1 MTAEPEDTRPC
12 PLCKG
17 VALTPVFYPPLV
29 RCSQCGLVF
38 RNLGGLQ
45 ERVREGFKTIYSQ
58 PAVEQ
63 WVQDR
68 RVLLYRQFLARHH
81 PAPGRNRL
89 LDVGCGAGHF
99 LALARERGWDVM
111 GVEIAEAGAEAARA
125 AGLPVLVASLPSAAL
140 PESSFDLVTF
150 WNLLDCVPDPL
161 EQVRAAK
168 RVLAPAGRFFVR
180 VNNLTL
186 HSALYRLSRFLRP
199 RPRAGDRLL
208 KPYFFNQISFSAW
221 TLRRTLEQA
230 GFVRIEIGNS
240 PPVYGDPYRVIP
252 RGGDRLV
259 QGLKRSVHGLA
270 WSVAAMTG
278 GRLLWASSL
287 VAEAVNDGTDAARGI
302 REA

>member
-1 MTAEPEDTRPC
+1 MTDQPEGARPC

-17 VALTPVFYPPLV
+17 FALTPVFYPPLV

-45 ERVREGFKTIYSQ
+45 EGVREGFNTIYSQ

-111 GVEIAEAGAEAARA
+111 GVEIAEAGAEDART
-125 AGLPVLVASLPSAAL
+125 AGLPVLVGSLPSAAL

-168 RVLAPAGRFFVR
+168 RLLVPGGRFFVR
-180 VNNLTL
+180 VNNVTF
-186 HSALYRLSRFLRP
+186 HSALYRFSRLLRP
-199 RPRAGDRLL
+199 RSGDRLL
-208 KPYFFNQISFSAW
+208 KPYIFNQTSFSAR

-230 GFVRIEIGNS
+230 GFVHIEIGNS

-259 QGLKRSVHGLA
+259 QVLKRSVHGLA
-270 WSVAAMTG
+270 WLVATMTG

-287 VAEAVNDGTDAARGI
+287 MAEAVNDGSDAGRGI

>member
-1 MTAEPEDTRPC
+1 MTGQPEGARPC

-17 VALTPVFYPPLV
+17 FALTPVFYPPLV
-29 RCSQCGLVF
+29 RCSECGLVF

-45 ERVREGFKTIYSQ
+45 ERVREGFNTIYAQ

-68 RVLLYRQFLARHH
+68 RVLLYRQFLARHP

-99 LALARERGWDVM
+99 LALARERGWDVT

-168 RVLAPAGRFFVR
+168 RLLAPGGRLFVR
-180 VNNLTL
+180 VNNVTL
-186 HSALYRLSRFLRP
+186 HAALYRFSRLLRP
-199 RPRAGDRLL
+199 RPGDRLL
-208 KPYFFNQISFSAW
+208 KPYIFNQISFSAR

-230 GFVRIEIGNS
+230 GFPRIEVGNS
-240 PPVYGDPYRVIP
+240 PPVYGDPYRVIAG
-252 RGGDRLV
+252 GGDRLV
-259 QGLKRSVHGLA
+259 QVLKRSVHGLA
-270 WSVAAMTG
+270 WVVATMTG

-287 VAEAVNDGTDAARGI
+287 MAEAVNDGRDAGRGN